1 MPAFR
6 PRPKPSGATTSPWM
20 YAAGGAAGT
29 FGLSTM
35 FGGLFGGGSGGGI
48 ADVIQLL
55 PLVIIGGGILYAVT
69 VFKK

>member
-1 MPAFR
+1 
-6 PRPKPSGATTSPWM
+6 M

-35 FGGLFGGGSGGGI
+35 FGGLFGGGSSSGGGI
-48 ADVIQLL
+48 SDVIQLL
-55 PLVIIGGGILYAVT
+55 PLVIIGGGILYAVN